1 MIIRDSGFIISQ
13 KKFSENLI
21 LINIL
26 SKNNGLIKGLSRIQK
41 KKKFILFENVE
52 FNLRLKNLDN
62 LGFFNIETNYNLFD
76 FNEEFLSLLIKA
88 SIAELCTMFLPTN
101 EQNVDIYNDV
111 TKIFHYLSENA
122 SLDVLEKC
130 KEYILF
136 EVRFLDN
143 IGYGL
148 SYSKCVVTG
157 STKNLKYISPK
168 TGCAVTGDE
177 GKPYKSKLFIL
188 PSFFLSKKCLLDS
201 IELNEG
207 FRITTHFL
215 NKAKNGMSI
224 NNNKKMIF
232 REEILNKLNERPKF

>member
-1 MIIRDSGFIISQ
+1 MTIRDSGFIISQ

-26 SKNNGLIKGLSRIQK
+26 SKNYGLIKGFSRIQK

-52 FNLRLKNLDN
+52 FNLRLKNRDN
-62 LGFFNIETNYNLFD
+62 LGFLNIETNYNFFD
-76 FNEEFLSLLIKA
+76 FNEELLSLLIKA
-88 SIAELCTMFLPTN
+88 SIGELCMMFLPTN

-111 TKIFHYLSENA
+111 SKIFDYLSKNS
-122 SLDVLEKC
+122 SLGVLEKC

-136 EVRFLDN
+136 EVKFLEN

-157 STKNLKYISPK
+157 STRNLKYISPK

-177 GKPYKSKLFIL
+177 GNPYKSKLFTL
-188 PSFFLSKKCLLDS
+188 PSFFLTKKSLLHS

-224 NNNKKMIF
+224 NNKKMIF
-232 REEILNKLNERPKF
+232 RKEILNKLNERLKL